1 VKRCG
6 LVLVVLWAC
15 AGVSAQVKL
24 EPQYEEMPLRL
35 LWSQGSHSGG
45 VSALACSPD
54 GKWIA
59 SGGSWDLDALPGV
72 YLWDAH
78 AARYL
83 YSLYMWDTTEG
94 LYPSALL
101 FSSDSRYLAAVG
113 EFGGL
118 PIYDL
123 LNRLTIARF
132 SVRGFSLASDR
143 DGSVLAV
150 GGLGRVSLIR
160 GFSVRTWQTGSSQLA
175 THVWMTPDGQ
185 YLVTGTGQRAAL
197 WRVADGLSVWEQ
209 TLPAEIQ
216 SLAGSSIANVLA
228 VARSDGAISLL
239 RLNDGQPM
247 LELPPT
253 SQYGFLHRAALSPD
267 EMVLAALWG
276 NTLRLWRT
284 TDFALVAEI
293 AVGGWGQFGYSSAT
307 SIAWMADGRHLLV
320 GFDNFDNGEIVQYEV
335 PSGRMVCWLARTVQP
350 ISFDRYCR
358 RLAVRYRESTEI
370 WDAYTGRV
378 LQVVPHA
385 GTLSP
390 DWRWL
395 VETERSGRE
404 LVIRRFPDGAIAHI
418 LRDEDASFLGSVS
431 FSPDGRFALVSTNR
445 GLDLYRTTT
454 WQRVWQMDRDEELS
468 GWSPQGRFFVSTR
481 SPGTSNAQ
489 KVVRRATDGV
499 EVFRLSAQ
507 SFMLPRVRFSADER
521 WLAVVYQGERV
532 DIYRVSDWSL
542 HLQLPIAVW
551 SDSDMPDFSP
561 DGKYL
566 VCVQQRA
573 SDRELT
579 VYEVATGR
587 VVYQTEWSSSLLQVQ
602 WTRDGSALAVLM
614 GGLGSTIYLIPIG
627 FILSPYYYYGV
638 PGAYFSD
645 NVGAWNLRLSPDGKL
660 ILFQREDGT
669 LRMLVNPFCRQVR
682 PLPRR

>member
-1 VKRCG
+1 MKRWR
-6 LVLVVLWAC
+6 LLLVVLWAC
-15 AGVSAQVKL
+15 AGASAQVKL

-35 LWSQGSHSGG
+35 LWSQGSHSGA
-45 VSALACSPD
+45 VYVLACSPD
-54 GKWIA
+54 GNWIA
-59 SGGSWDLDALPGV
+59 SASDFYSGGEGGV
-72 YLWDAH
+72 HLWEAQ

-83 YSLYMWDTTEG
+83 YSLYTWYTDE
-94 LYPSALL
+94 LYSDALL

-118 PIYDL
+118 RVYDL
-123 LNRLTIARF
+123 LNQFTIARF

-185 YLVTGTGQRAAL
+185 YLASATGERVAL
-197 WRVADGLSVWEQ
+197 WRVADGSPVWEQ
-209 TLPAEIQ
+209 TLPQEIQ
-216 SLAGSSIANVLA
+216 SLAGSSIASVLA
-228 VARSDGAISLL
+228 AARRDGAISLL
-239 RLNDGQPM
+239 RLSDGQPI

-253 SQYGFLHRAALSPD
+253 NRHGTLHRVAFSPH
-267 EMVLAALWG
+267 ETALAAVWG

-293 AVGGWGQFGYSSAT
+293 AVGGLGQYGYTSPA

-320 GFDNFDNGEIVQYEV
+320 GFDNGEIVQYEV
-335 PSGRMVCWLARTVQP
+335 PSGRMVRWLARTVWP

-358 RLAVRYRESTEI
+358 RLAVRYGETTEI

-395 VETERSGRE
+395 VESDLAGRKI
-404 LVIRRFPDGAIAHI
+404 VIRRFPDGAIAHV
-418 LRDEDASFLGSVS
+418 LRDEVASFLGFVF
-431 FSPDGRFALVSTNR
+431 FSPDGRFALVPSNR
-445 GLDLYRTTT
+445 GPNLYRTST
-454 WQRVWQMDRDEELS
+454 WQRSWQSDGDENPA
-468 GWSPQGRFFVSTR
+468 GWSPKSTFFITTG
-481 SPGTSNAQ
+481 SPGIGQRQ
-489 KVVRRATDGV
+489 KVVRRATDGL

-507 SFMLPRVRFSADER
+507 SHTHQTLRFSADEK

-587 VVYQTEWSSSLLQVQ
+587 VVYQTEWSSSLRRVQ
-602 WTRDGSALAVLM
+602 WTPDGSALAMLLR
-614 GGLGSTIYLIPIG
+614 GRYGSTIYLIPTAR
-627 FILSPYYYYGV
+627 ILSPYYRGI
-638 PGAYFSD
+638 PGAYFND
-645 NVGAWNLRLSPDGKL
+645 NMDAWHLGLLSPDGKL

-682 PLPRR
+682 PVPRR

>member
-1 VKRCG
+1 MTRLG

-15 AGVSAQVKL
+15 AGASAQMKL
-24 EPQYEEMPLRL
+24 EPQYEERPLRL

-150 GGLGRVSLIR
+150 GGNGRVSLIR
-160 GFSVRTWQTGSSQLA
+160 GFSVRTWQTGSREQG
-175 THVWMTPDGQ
+175 TYVWMTPDGQ
-185 YLVTGTGQRAAL
+185 YLASATGERVAL
-197 WRVADGLSVWEQ
+197 WRVVDGSRVWEQ
-209 TLPAEIQ
+209 TLPAGIY

-228 VARSDGAISLL
+228 AAQWDGTICLL
-239 RLNDGQPM
+239 RLSDGQPT
-247 LELPPT
+247 LELPP
-253 SQYGFLHRAALSPD
+253 SGQYGTLHQVAFSPD
-267 EMVLAALWG
+267 ETLLAAMWG
-276 NTLRLWRT
+276 NTVRLWRT

-293 AVGGWGQFGYSSAT
+293 AVIGSNEYGYTSPA

-320 GFDNFDNGEIVQYEV
+320 GFDRGEIAQYEV
-335 PSGRMVCWLARTVQP
+335 PSGRMVRWLARTVQP

-378 LQVVPHA
+378 LQVVPHV

-395 VETERSGRE
+395 VQDSHDRRE
-404 LVIRRFPDGAIAHI
+404 LIVRRFPDGAIAHR
-418 LRDEDASFLGSVS
+418 LRDDDQYFQGFVF
-431 FSPDGRFALVSTNR
+431 FSPDGRFALIPMSR
-445 GLDLYRTTT
+445 RLDLYRTTT

-566 VCVQQRA
+566 VCVQRRA

-587 VVYQTEWSSSLLQVQ
+587 VVYQTEWSSSLRQVQ

-627 FILSPYYYYGV
+627 RILSPYYYYGV

-645 NVGAWNLRLSPDGKL
+645 NVGAWNLRVSPDGKL

-682 PLPRR
+682 PVPRR